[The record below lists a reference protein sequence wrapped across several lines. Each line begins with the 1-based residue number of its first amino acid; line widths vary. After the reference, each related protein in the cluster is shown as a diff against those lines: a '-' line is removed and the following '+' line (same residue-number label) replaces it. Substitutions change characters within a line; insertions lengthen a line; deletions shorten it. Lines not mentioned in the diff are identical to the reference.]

1 MKNCGLHT
9 NELGLQPLCRGV
21 LGPKSDDVCKLKL
34 TMKKKNMAGPVMD
47 AACATYEGI
56 SFELDLFPRTK
67 EPVWV
72 LGKEYITDRGNDALF
87 SH

>member
-1 MKNCGLHT
+1 M
-9 NELGLQPLCRGV
+9 GLQPLCREV

-34 TMKKKNMAGPVMD
+34 KMQKKKKMAGPVMD

-67 EPVWV
+67 EPVWI
-72 LGKEYITDRGNDALF
+72 LGKEYITDRGSDALF
-87 SH
+87 SC